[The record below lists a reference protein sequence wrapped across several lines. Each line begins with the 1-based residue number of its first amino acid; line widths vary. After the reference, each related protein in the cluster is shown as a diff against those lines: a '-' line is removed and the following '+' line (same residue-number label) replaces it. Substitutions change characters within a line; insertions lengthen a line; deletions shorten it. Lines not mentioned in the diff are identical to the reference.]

1 MTNKILDD
9 ILDAIEMDEERKKAL
24 LQMPTDELLLAIF
37 SIQQYI
43 RGEIATVKKKQLL
56 FEQDYKQ
63 YRDQREEREREIL
76 NGLNSGDDDDD
87 DIPITQKMMRVAAQ
101 EVAKAF
107 ANRFDWGVYLRDR
120 VLPGFISTAITILI
134 IMMGLFMS
142 GKWP

>member
-1 MTNKILDD
+1 MTNHILDE
-9 ILDAIEMDEERKKAL
+9 ILDTLEIDDERKKAL
-24 LQMPTDELLLAIF
+24 LEMPTDELLVAIF
-37 SIQQYI
+37 GIQQYI
-43 RGEIATVKKKQLL
+43 RGELAIVKKRQIT
-56 FEQDYKQ
+56 FEDDYKR
-63 YRDQREEREREIL
+63 YRNHREKKEREMF
-76 NGLNSGDDDDD
+76 GDDTDE
-87 DIPITQKMMRVAAQ
+87 DIPNTQKMMRVAAQ